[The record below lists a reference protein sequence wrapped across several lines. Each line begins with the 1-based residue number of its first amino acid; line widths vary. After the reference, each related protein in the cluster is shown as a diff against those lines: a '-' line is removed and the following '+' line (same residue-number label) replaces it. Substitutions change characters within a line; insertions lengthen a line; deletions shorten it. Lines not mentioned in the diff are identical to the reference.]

1 MKLSF
6 LKVENYKDGVI
17 TFLEGCIQ
25 LVDGFKTFSIDEPI
39 KLKIDEYGRFDDV
52 LRDIRFV
59 VYEGDE
65 IFPSYSKNICFF
77 NVLALQSV
85 TERIYKEVDM
95 LYERN

>member
-1 MKLSF
+1 MNLSF
-6 LKVENYKDGVI
+6 LKVENYRDGVI

-39 KLKIDEYGRFDDV
+39 TLELDEYGRFKDV
-52 LRDIRFV
+52 LRDVKFV
-59 VYEGDE
+59 VYEYDE

-85 TERIYKEVDM
+85 TEQIYKEVDM
-95 LYERN
+95 FYERN